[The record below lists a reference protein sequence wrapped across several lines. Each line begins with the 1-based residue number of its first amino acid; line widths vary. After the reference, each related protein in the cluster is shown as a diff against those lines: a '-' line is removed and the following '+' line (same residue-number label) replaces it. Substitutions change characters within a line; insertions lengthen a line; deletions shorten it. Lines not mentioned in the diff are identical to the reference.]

1 MPRVPPAV
9 PSEEAPAQGLEP
21 GPQTLAQLLQ
31 DLLLLLVH
39 LLPLRLR
46 AVGEA
51 QQVTEPVGSSH
62 SEQVII
68 IFVFL
73 ALLQDILHS
82 QENVSQIIVICKSR
96 LGNFA
101 CF

>member
-1 MPRVPPAV
+1 MLAWPLRPLPT
-9 PSEEAPAQGLEP
+9 AQTKDAGLCSEP
-21 GPQTLAQLLQ
+21 GAAIPHPTY
-31 DLLLLLVH
+31 
-39 LLPLRLR
+39 
-46 AVGEA
+46 
-51 QQVTEPVGSSH
+51 